1 MAITNTTY
9 LGLNK
14 PDYDAIADI
23 EVLNDNADIID
34 EQFDGTHLVT
44 KVNNVTP
51 VGGAV
56 NINIGV
62 SSVNG
67 MTGAVTITERSV
79 KQLIDIIYPV
89 GSYYET
95 TNANFNPNTAWAGTT
110 WQRITDGRALIA
122 GGGSSGYTVG
132 SNYGEKTHTI
142 TSSELPTHN
151 HTASTG
157 AAGSHNHGG
166 DTGNAGAHN
175 HGGSTGTAGAHKHD
189 RGNMNITGTFFG
201 DNIGSSYNTGAFSY
215 TGSSVTPGIVD
226 NDDAPSRVVDFD
238 ASKTWTGETGS
249 NGSHSHSISQQA
261 AHHHSIPTQANHTH
275 TVTVNNSGN
284 SVAMSLVQPSAAV
297 ARWLRTA

>member
-95 TNANFNPNTAWAGTT
+95 TNANFNPNTAWSGTT
-110 WQRITDGRALIA
+110 WTRISDGRALIA

-132 SNYGEKTHTI
+132 STYGEKTHTI
-142 TSSELPTHN
+142 TTAEMPQHKHTVTAGTVADHTHGPGTYKITGKITCTDDN
-151 HTASTG
+151 EPLTFADGFSSTG
-157 AAGSHNHGG
+157 ALSMGGHQGSGGGVTVSEGGGCYNSISLSADKDHGWSG
-166 DTGNAGAHN
+166 ATAANGGHTHTMTVGN
-175 HGGSTGTAGAHKHD
+175 
-189 RGNMNITGTFFG
+189 
-201 DNIGSSYNTGAFSY
+201 
-215 TGSSVTPGIVD
+215 TGSST
-226 NDDAPSRVVDFD
+226 
-238 ASKTWTGETGS
+238 
-249 NGSHSHSISQQA
+249 
-261 AHHHSIPTQANHTH
+261 
-275 TVTVNNSGN
+275 
-284 SVAMSLVQPSAAV
+284 AMSLVQPSQAV

>member
-34 EQFDGTHLVT
+34 EQFDGTHLVS

-56 NINIGV
+56 TIDLGV
-62 SSVNG
+62 TSVNG

-110 WQRITDGRALIA
+110 WQRISDGRTLIA

-132 SNYGEKTHTI
+132 STYGAKTHSI
-142 TSSELPTHN
+142 TTSEMPQHN
-151 HTASTG
+151 HTAS
-157 AAGSHNHGG
+157 AAANGSHNHEP
-166 DTGNAGAHN
+166 
-175 HGGSTGTAGAHKHD
+175 GT
-189 RGNMNITGTFFG
+189 MNITGNFG
-201 DNIGSSYNTGAFSY
+201 GWDVQGDAYGSGAFSIRNRGNY
-215 TGSSVTPGIVD
+215 Q
-226 NDDAPSRVVDFD
+226 DAGGTYQSGYAKDFHFD
-238 ASKTWTGETGS
+238 AASNWTGATTS
-249 NGSHSHSISQQA
+249 A
-261 AHHHSIPTQANHTH
+261 PNHTH
-275 TVTVNNSGN
+275 TITVGNTGSGT
-284 SVAMSLVQPSAAV
+284 AMSLVQPSQAV

>member
-95 TNANFNPNTAWAGTT
+95 TNANFNPNTAWSGTT
-110 WQRITDGRALIA
+110 WQRISDGRTLIA

-132 SNYGEKTHTI
+132 STYGEKTHKI
-142 TSSELPTHN
+142 TTNEMPEHK
-151 HTASTG
+151 HTATAS
-157 AAGSHNHGG
+157 
-166 DTGNAGAHN
+166 
-175 HGGSTGTAGAHKHD
+175 TAGAHTHAP
-189 RGNMNITGTFFG
+189 GTMEITGTVCG
-201 DNIGSSYNTGAFSY
+201 VNAGGAEGAFSRDHVRSGY
-215 TGSSVTPGIVD
+215 MHIDDSTH
-226 NDDAPSRVVDFD
+226 NDIAYWEFKASR
-238 ASKTWTGETGS
+238 SWTGETASAGS
-249 NGSHSHSISQQA
+249 
-261 AHHHSIPTQANHTH
+261 HTH
-275 TVTVNNSGN
+275 TVTLANTGGTT
-284 SVAMSLVQPSAAV
+284 AMSLVQPSQAV

>member
-56 NINIGV
+56 TIDLGV
-62 SSVNG
+62 TSVNG
-67 MTGAVTITERSV
+67 QTGAVTITERSV

-95 TNANFNPNTAWAGTT
+95 TNASFNPNTAWAGTT
-110 WQRITDGRALIA
+110 WQRITDGRVLIA
-122 GGGSSGYTVG
+122 GGGDYTVG
-132 SNYGEKTHTI
+132 TNYGEKTHKI
-142 TSSELPTHN
+142 TTAEIPKHN
-151 HTASTG
+151 HSASVT
-157 AAGSHNHGG
+157 N
-166 DTGNAGAHN
+166 NGAHT
-175 HGGSTGTAGAHKHD
+175 HARGT
-189 RGNMNITGTFFG
+189 MNITGSVVASSSDDEMFTYADSFTSSG
-201 DNIGSSYNTGAFSY
+201 ALSMTSRRTDKGGVGAPTTGIGYN
-215 TGSSVTPGIVD
+215 GISFNAKD
-226 NDDAPSRVVDFD
+226 G
-238 ASKTWTGETGS
+238 WTGETSEAGT
-249 NGSHSHSISQQA
+249 HK
-261 AHHHSIPTQANHTH
+261 H
-275 TVTVNNSGN
+275 TVTIGDTGSGT
-284 SVAMSLVQPSAAV
+284 AMSLVQPSKAV

>member
-51 VGGAV
+51 VDGAV

-95 TNANFNPNTAWAGTT
+95 TNTSFNPNTAWTGTT
-110 WQRITDGRALIA
+110 WTRVTDGRALIA
-122 GGGSSGYTVG
+122 GGGSSGYTIG
-132 SNYGEKTHTI
+132 QTYGEKTHKI
-142 TSSELPTHN
+142 TTSEMPTHK
-151 HTASTG
+151 HTAS
-157 AAGSHNHGG
+157 SESN
-166 DTGNAGAHN
+166 GAHTHSASTENVKN
-175 HGGSTGTAGAHKHD
+175 HTHEPGSF
-189 RGNMNITGTFFG
+189 NITGTFRG
-201 DNIGSSYNTGAFSY
+201 VDQSTSGAFSRLTEEDGY
-215 TGSSVTPGIVD
+215 LHFGGGQYKDVANIQF
-226 NDDAPSRVVDFD
+226 N
-238 ASKTWTGETGS
+238 ASKTWTGTTAAAGAHNHDVTIAR
-249 NGSHSHSISQQA
+249 NGDHSHI
-261 AHHHSIPTQANHTH
+261 I
-275 TVTVNNSGN
+275 TVNNSGN
-284 SVAMSLVQPSAAV
+284 STAMSLVQPSQAV

>member
-56 NINIGV
+56 TIDLGV
-62 SSVNG
+62 TSVNG

-95 TNANFNPNTAWAGTT
+95 TNTNFNPNTAWSGTT
-110 WQRITDGRALIA
+110 WTRITDGRTLIA

-132 SNYGEKTHTI
+132 STYGAKTHKI
-142 TSSELPTHN
+142 T
-151 HTASTG
+151 TAEMP
-157 AAGSHNHGG
+157 SHNHVA
-166 DTGNAGAHN
+166 TTASNGAHT
-175 HGGSTGTAGAHKHD
+175 HERGT
-189 RGNMNITGTFFG
+189 MNITGSITNPAS
-201 DNIGSSYNTGAFSY
+201 DNEFLTESDEAVGSGALSIGTKRTRNKGSQYGESQTGYDSISLNAKNGWS
-215 TGSSVTPGIVD
+215 
-226 NDDAPSRVVDFD
+226 
-238 ASKTWTGETGS
+238 GETTS
-249 NGSHSHSISQQA
+249 NGTHSHS
-261 AHHHSIPTQANHTH
+261 
-275 TVTVNNSGN
+275 VTVSNTGGST
-284 SVAMSLVQPSAAV
+284 AMSLVQPSQAV

>member
-34 EQFDGTHLVT
+34 EQFDGTHLVR
-44 KVNNVTP
+44 KVNGVSP

-56 NINIGV
+56 NVNIGV

-110 WQRITDGRALIA
+110 WQRISDGRTLIA

-132 SNYGEKTHTI
+132 STYGEKTHTI
-142 TSSELPTHN
+142 TTAEMPQHKHTVTAKPVDDHTHGPG
-151 HTASTG
+151 TYKI
-157 AAGSHNHGG
+157 
-166 DTGNAGAHN
+166 TGNIKTN
-175 HGGSTGTAGAHKHD
+175 D
-189 RGNMNITGTFFG
+189 
-201 DNIGSSYNTGAFSY
+201 DNEAFTYADNWTNTGALSIGDRITEHGTSEGTGTGSAY
-215 TGSSVTPGIVD
+215 NSLSLSADKDHGWSGATAANGGHTHTMTVSNTGSST
-226 NDDAPSRVVDFD
+226 
-238 ASKTWTGETGS
+238 
-249 NGSHSHSISQQA
+249 
-261 AHHHSIPTQANHTH
+261 
-275 TVTVNNSGN
+275 
-284 SVAMSLVQPSAAV
+284 AMSLVQPSQAV